1 MGAARHFFRRSE
13 VSDAQVA
20 ADIKADVESS
30 RKAERTFK
38 AAGQHR
44 LAEDMRK
51 ATDEYLD
58 EYNDLKSGRWSP
70 KHAR

>member
-20 ADIKADVESS
+20 ADIKDDI
-30 RKAERTFK
+30 KASHKAQRDLA
-38 AAGQHR
+38 AAGQHGP
-44 LAEDMRK
+44 AEGMRK

-58 EYNDLKSGRWSP
+58 EYNDLKSGRWFP